1 MVYDLSPGDVI
12 LIGDAVTLTVVA
24 VEGDLIRFGLET
36 PEGGSPGAGDTG
48 QGCGGADLKQRRYGW
63 ELN

>member
-1 MVYDLSPGDVI
+1 MVYDLSPGDVVR
-12 LIGDAVTLTVVA
+12 IGNAVALTVLA

-36 PEGGSPGAGDTG
+36 PDGTSPDEGSDCQQADPN
-48 QGCGGADLKQRRYGW
+48 QGWW